1 MHLRL
6 LLDLT
11 DVGLVV
17 PLVVVLLRL
26 LPVSIGVF
34 SFAVVLVLLAHD
46 VGTVGLGLFDGLPVL
61 ILVMLHLLEVGDD
74 ERVVRRLLLLHHRVE
89 VLNLS
94 LELLDLLPSVL
105 IKVMYHV
112 LLNLQCITLHLGVG
126 QLLAQILDR
135 DLKLLASH
143 REELV
148 LRLGLLLLFLALFLL
163 LATHCEVQDFV
174 LFRLI

>member
-1 MHLRL
+1 MHLCL

-11 DVGLVV
+11 DVRLVV
-17 PLVVVLLRL
+17 PLVIVLLRL
-26 LPVSIGVF
+26 LSVSIGVF
-34 SFAVVLVLLAHD
+34 SFAVVLVLLGHD
-46 VGTVGLGLFDGLPVL
+46 VGTVSLGTFDGLPVL

-74 ERVVRRLLLLHHRVE
+74 ERVVRSLFLLHHRVE

-105 IKVMYHV
+105 IKVMDHV
-112 LLNLQCITLHLGVG
+112 LLNLQCITLHLRVG

-148 LRLGLLLLFLALFLL
+148 LRLWLLLLFLSLLFL
-163 LATHCEVQDFV
+163 LATHCVKGS
-174 LFRLI
+174 RLLCFI